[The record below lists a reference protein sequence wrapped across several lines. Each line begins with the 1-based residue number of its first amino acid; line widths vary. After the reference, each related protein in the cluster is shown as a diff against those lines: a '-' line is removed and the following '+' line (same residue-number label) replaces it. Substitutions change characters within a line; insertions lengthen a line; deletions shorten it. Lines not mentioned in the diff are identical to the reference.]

1 MKKNKQIIIEVF
13 NENYLKHKFK
23 LPYRKDLLVG
33 VSDVR
38 VDIKV
43 GEKILQDILP
53 NEFEIDLP
61 LNEPL
66 KISIKPHDGNFFAG
80 WGRWFNWEKEEDN
93 ACMLRAI
100 LSDPDWAQL
109 ESETKIGDNFRMSQY
124 HTCKFIAWHTE

>member
-66 KISIKPHDGNFFAG
+66 KISIKPQQDITPQQPKKTAKSTFPPP
-80 WGRWFNWEKEEDN
+80 K
-93 ACMLRAI
+93 I
-100 LSDPDWAQL
+100 L
-109 ESETKIGDNFRMSQY
+109 
-124 HTCKFIAWHTE
+124 